1 MKNILFLTHL
11 YPYPPDDGGRIVTF
25 NTIKEFHS
33 YGYNVILGSFLDN
46 SIQEKPKMPMELKE
60 VVIPFNYKNSY
71 EKLFKNLFSMIPYNM
86 YKYIN
91 RNMEIELV
99 KILKEEKIDLIYID
113 HLHMAYYAEF
123 LKRNFEELNIPVV
136 LRQHNVE
143 STIFER
149 AVQEEKNII
158 KKMYLKI
165 QYHRLYKYESRVVNQ
180 FDEIFTITDDD
191 SDRMLEMN
199 NKIKIS
205 CVPAG
210 VDIEKYK
217 PISNLVK
224 NNKPVI
230 TFLGTMSWLPNI
242 NGIQW
247 FLDEIFP
254 EVLKFNNEII
264 LYIVGKNPPE
274 KLYRYQ
280 KKYPHNVVITGFVED
295 EREYVAQ
302 SDVFIVPLK
311 IGGGMRIKILNA
323 LAMKKAIVTTS
334 IGVEGI
340 KISSDGICIC
350 DNKQEFVKSI
360 INLLQDNSF
369 STEMSEKGYR
379 EVISKYSTEKILRK
393 HATYLERIIN

>member
-1 MKNILFLTHL
+1 
-11 YPYPPDDGGRIVTF
+11 
-25 NTIKEFHS
+25 
-33 YGYNVILGSFLDN
+33 
-46 SIQEKPKMPMELKE
+46 
-60 VVIPFNYKNSY
+60 
-71 EKLFKNLFSMIPYNM
+71 
-86 YKYIN
+86 
-91 RNMEIELV
+91 
-99 KILKEEKIDLIYID
+99 
-113 HLHMAYYAEF
+113 
-123 LKRNFEELNIPVV
+123 
-136 LRQHNVE
+136 
-143 STIFER
+143 
-149 AVQEEKNII
+149 
-158 KKMYLKI
+158 MYLKI
-165 QYHRLYKYESRVVNQ
+165 QHHRLYKYESRVVNQ

-199 NKIKIS
+199 DKVKIS

-242 NGIQW
+242 NGIEW
-247 FLDEIFP
+247 FLDDIFP
-254 EVLKFNNEII
+254 EVLKFNSDII

-280 KKYPHNVVITGFVED
+280 KKYPHNLVITGFVED

-340 KISSDGICIC
+340 KISSDGICIS
-350 DNKQEFVKSI
+350 DNKQEFVESI
-360 INLLQDNSF
+360 INLLQDNNF
-369 STEMSEKGYR
+369 SIEMSEKGYR

-393 HATYLERIIN
+393 HATYLGRIIN

>member
-33 YGYNVILGSFLDN
+33 YGYNVILGSFVDD

-60 VVIPFNYKNSY
+60 IVIPFNYKNSY
-71 EKLFKNLFSMIPYNM
+71 KKLFKNLFSMIPYNM

-91 RNMEIELV
+91 RNMEIELLE
-99 KILKEEKIDLIYID
+99 ILKEEKIDLIYID

-123 LKRNFEELNIPVV
+123 LKRNFEELNIPIV

-165 QYHRLYKYESRVVNQ
+165 QHHRLYKYESRVVNQ

-242 NGIQW
+242 NGIEW

-254 EVLKFNNEII
+254 EVLKFNADVI

-280 KKYPHNVVITGFVED
+280 KKYPHNLVITGFVED

-302 SDVFIVPLK
+302 SEVFIVPLK

-340 KISSDGICIC
+340 KISSDGICIA
-350 DNKQEFVKSI
+350 DNKQEFVESI
-360 INLLQDNSF
+360 INLLQDNNF
-369 STEMSEKGYR
+369 STEMSEKGYH

-393 HATYLERIIN
+393 HATYLGRIIN

>member
-25 NTIKEFHS
+25 NTIKEFHN
-33 YGYNVILGSFLDN
+33 YGYNVILGSFADN
-46 SIQEKPKMPMELKE
+46 SIQEKPKMPLELKE
-60 VVIPFNYKNSY
+60 IVIPFNYKNSY
-71 EKLFKNLFSMIPYNM
+71 KKLFKNLFSMIPYNM

-123 LKRNFEELNIPVV
+123 LKRNFEELNIPIV

-165 QYHRLYKYESRVVNQ
+165 QHHRLYKYESRVVNQ

-199 NKIKIS
+199 DKVKIS

-242 NGIQW
+242 NGIEW
-247 FLDEIFP
+247 FLDDIFP
-254 EVLKFNNEII
+254 EVLKFNSDII

-280 KKYPHNVVITGFVED
+280 KKYPHNLVITGFVED

-340 KISSDGICIC
+340 KISSDGICIS
-350 DNKQEFVKSI
+350 DNKQEFVESI
-360 INLLQDNSF
+360 INLLQDNNF
-369 STEMSEKGYR
+369 SIEMSEKGYR

-393 HATYLERIIN
+393 HATYLGRIIN

>member
-33 YGYNVILGSFLDN
+33 YGYNVILGSFVDN
-46 SIQEKPKMPMELKE
+46 SIQKKPKMPMELKE
-60 VVIPFNYKNSY
+60 ILIPFNYKNSY
-71 EKLFKNLFSMIPYNM
+71 KKLFKNLFSMTPYNM

-99 KILKEEKIDLIYID
+99 KILKEERIDLIYID

-123 LKRNFEELNIPVV
+123 LKGNFEELNIPVV

-149 AVQEEKNII
+149 AVQEERNVI
-158 KKMYLKI
+158 KKIYLKI
-165 QYHRLYKYESRVVNQ
+165 QHHRLYKYESRIANQ

-199 NKIKIS
+199 DRIKIS

-217 PISNLVK
+217 PMSKPVK
-224 NNKPVI
+224 NDKPII

-242 NGIQW
+242 NGIEW

-254 EVLKFNNEII
+254 EVLKFNTDII

-280 KKYPHNVVITGFVED
+280 NKYPHNLVITGFVED

-323 LAMKKAIVTTS
+323 LAMKKAIITTS

-340 KISSDGICIC
+340 KISSDGICIA
-350 DNKQEFVKSI
+350 DNKREFVESI
-360 INLLQDNSF
+360 INLLQDDNF
-369 STEMSEKGYR
+369 SAEMSEKGYR

-393 HATYLERIIN
+393 HAMELEKIIN